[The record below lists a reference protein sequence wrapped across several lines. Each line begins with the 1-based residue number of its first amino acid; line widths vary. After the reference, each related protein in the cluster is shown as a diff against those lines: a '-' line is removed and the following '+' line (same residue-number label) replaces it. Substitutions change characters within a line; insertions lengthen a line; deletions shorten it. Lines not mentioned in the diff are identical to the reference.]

1 MQEIEINSDSI
12 QVDQFLKWAGIV
24 QTGGHAK
31 NIVAE
36 GFISVNGVIETK
48 RSRKLVPG
56 DEIIIRDIGTF
67 KIVNK

>member
-36 GFISVNGVIETK
+36 GFISVNGVIETR

-56 DEIIIRDIGTF
+56 DEIIIRDIGAF
-67 KIVNK
+67 KIV